1 MMAIR
6 IMVGPDGSDTR
17 KFKGQAMATK
27 IISRFRGS
35 PFAFPLAAA
44 VALAM
49 FFISETTYRQA
60 ASSLDSLRLTDA
72 ARTSIQTLRRDL
84 ADAETGQRGYLL
96 TERTEYLAPYHAV
109 TKEVRGVLD
118 SLHRYYDQNEVGAKL
133 MQRIDEVSR
142 AKLSEL
148 ATTLRLHA
156 EGNSDAWHELLM
168 SNIGKEQMDSV
179 RGLSDQLL
187 QLESA
192 KVSAVRKGIDQTLRL
207 SRIGIT
213 AMTAL
218 SLLALFMYLRKTN
231 ALDRQRE
238 EHQQRLERERDQ
250 LEREVLR
257 RTGQL
262 TELTRHLQ
270 TVREDERNRLAR
282 ELHDELGALLTA
294 AKLDL
299 ARLKSRLGTAAP
311 EVAERLAHLNE
322 ALNNGIALK
331 RRIVEDLWPSALSN
345 LGLVATLEI
354 LLQEFHERTSI
365 AVHGVLD
372 PVNLAPS
379 GQLTVYRLLQEAL
392 TNTLKYARA
401 SEVRVELHALGGRV
415 RVSVRDNGVGFDTE
429 TPRASTHGLLGMR
442 YRIEAEGGHMTLTS
456 SPGQGTLIEVSL
468 PESVPAPASE
478 HASDEIPALPA

>member
-1 MMAIR
+1 M
-6 IMVGPDGSDTR
+6 G
-17 KFKGQAMATK
+17 KK

-44 VALAM
+44 AALAM
-49 FFISETTYRQA
+49 FFISETSYQQA
-60 ASSLDSLRLTDA
+60 ASSVESLNLTDTT
-72 ARTSIQTLRRDL
+72 RTSIQTLRRDL

-96 TERTEYLAPYHAV
+96 TGRKEYLTPYHAA
-109 TKEVRGVLD
+109 TAEVRSVLD
-118 SLHRYYDQNEVGAKL
+118 TLHRHYDPDKAGAEL
-133 MQRIDEVSR
+133 MQGVANVSR

-148 ATTLRLHA
+148 DTTLRLYDA
-156 EGNSDAWHELLM
+156 GNSDAWHELLM

-179 RGLSDQLL
+179 RNLSEQLL

-192 KVSAVRKGIDQTLRL
+192 RIEASRKSIDQTLRL

-218 SLLALFMYLRKTN
+218 SLLALFMYLRKTT

-238 EHQQRLERERDQ
+238 ELQRRVELERDQ

-257 RTGQL
+257 RTVQL

-299 ARLKSRLGTAAP
+299 ARLKSRLGAATP

-331 RRIVEDLWPSALSN
+331 RRIVDDLWPSALSN

-354 LLQEFHERTSI
+354 LLQEFHERTGI
-365 AVHGVLD
+365 AIHTVLES
-372 PVNLAPS
+372 VSLTPS

-401 SEVRVELHALGGRV
+401 SEVRVELHSLGAWA

-442 YRIEAEGGHMTLTS
+442 YRIEAEGGRMQLTS
-456 SPGQGTLIEVSL
+456 SPGQGTLIEASL
-468 PESVPAPASE
+468 PEVRPVSVPTPAGNIDS
-478 HASDEIPALPA
+478 PALPA